1 MEARRAEEAVGVEGR
16 TIGLSQ
22 CLPVVSPVSL
32 VTVGT
37 TQGSDHQCPALVQ
50 PEALWGKVPLVLE
63 LSGLF
68 RFKRACY

>member
-1 MEARRAEEAVGVEGR
+1 MEARKAEKVVGVEGR
-16 TIGLSQ
+16 TTGLSL
-22 CLPVVSPVSL
+22 CLPIVSL

-50 PEALWGKVPLVLE
+50 PETLWRKVAVVLE

-68 RFKRACY
+68 RF